1 MNVTFSIPYRTAYGD
16 ELLLNIAPAREDE
29 SLALDMSQFKALAM
43 ATHDGE
49 TWTLNTTLD
58 PDKATRY
65 DYFYSVRSI
74 RGIKCSEWKTIMHRL
89 DLTASKAN
97 AYKVYDRWT
106 DFPGDTQ
113 LYSSAFTDCINRRVQ
128 SAVPATDSSATLRL
142 VVRAPQLRSGMRLN
156 IVGAQPALG
165 CWNLA
170 KALPMVEHNHN
181 EWIVDLDADSL
192 FASIHRSRTTSAV
205 AKDENVNLEFKF
217 VAFGDKGEVEWETGL
232 NRTLSV
238 EPLPQ
243 GEVRV
248 EVLDQ
253 AFFALYDQK
262 VAGTL
267 IPVFSLRS
275 EGSFGVGDFGDL
287 KLMIDWVAQTHQRL
301 LQVLPIN
308 DSTSTHTWT
317 DSYPYSCI
325 SIFALHPQFCDLRQ
339 LPALKDKVEADRFE
353 MLREELNGL
362 PQIDYERVNNA
373 KTKYLQLL
381 FKQEGKEVLA
391 TEDFKEFF
399 KHTEHWLVPYAQYC
413 YLRDKNGTCEFAKW
427 KGHTQWNE
435 ADRAS
440 LSNPQNKAF
449 KDVAF
454 FYYVQFV
461 LDRQMRS
468 AHDYAR
474 ARGVILKGDI
484 PIGVNRN
491 GCDVW
496 HEPEYFH
503 LDSQAGAPPD
513 GFSVNGQNWGFPTYN
528 WERMIADGC
537 QWWVRRFQNMQQYF
551 DAYRIDHVLGFFRI
565 WAIPTDCVH
574 GLLGQFQPA
583 LAMSR
588 EEIKSYGLNFQ
599 EDLFT
604 KPFIADWIVSR
615 IFKEHAEEVKEKYLQ
630 HEHDDIFSL
639 KPEYDTERK
648 VETAFAG
655 KTTDKDIWLRDGLYA
670 LIENVLFVRDRQ
682 NPNMFHPRITAQLN
696 FMYEALWQ
704 NDKDAFN
711 RLYNDYYY
719 RRNNDFWYR
728 EAMKKLPLLSQATR
742 MLVCAEDLGMVPDC
756 VQWVMNELRILSLE
770 LQSMPKDPSVEF
782 GHLSRNPY
790 RSVCTLSTHD
800 MPTLRQ
806 WWDEDYDRTQK
817 YYNTMLYR
825 GGAAPHPLPGWLAR
839 DIVSRQLTSP
849 SMLCVL
855 SLQDWFA
862 IDERIRLADANAE
875 RINIPAIP
883 KHYWRYRMHMTIEQ
897 LIADKEYNDEVKDLI
912 DEAGRK

>member
-1 MNVTFSIPYRTAYGD
+1 MNIKFKLPYHTAYGD
-16 ELLLNIAPAREDE
+16 ELLLNIAPSPKDE
-29 SLALDMSQFKALAM
+29 NLALDLSQFKVIAM
-43 ATHDGE
+43 TTHDGA
-49 TWTLNTTLD
+49 TWTLDTTLD
-58 PDKATRY
+58 SKDASRY
-65 DYFYSVRSI
+65 DYFYSVRGI
-74 RGIKCSEWKTIMHRL
+74 RGIKCSEWKTVMHRL
-89 DLTASKAN
+89 DLTAAKAN
-97 AYKVYDRWT
+97 TYEVNDRWT
-106 DFPGDTQ
+106 DFPGDTY
-113 LYSSAFTDCINRRVQ
+113 LYSSAFTDCVNCRAQIPAQ
-128 SAVPATDSSATLRL
+128 STNYATTLRL
-142 VVRAPQLRSGMRLN
+142 VVRAPQLRSGMRLHL
-156 IVGAQPALG
+156 VGAQAALG
-165 CWNLA
+165 GWDLS
-170 KALPMVEHNHN
+170 KSLPMTEHNHN
-181 EWIVDLDADSL
+181 EWYVDIDASPL
-192 FASIHRSRTTSAV
+192 FATSKRSSKKADDDST
-205 AKDENVNLEFKF
+205 EIEFKF
-217 VAFGDKGEVEWETGL
+217 VAIGDKNEIEWETCN
-232 NRTLSV
+232 NRILAV
-238 EPLPQ
+238 EPLEQ
-243 GEVRV
+243 GELRSIA
-248 EVLDQ
+248 LDQ
-253 AFFALYDQK
+253 AFFALYDEK

-287 KLMIDWVAQTHQRL
+287 KLMIDWVAKTHQRL

-325 SIFALHPQFCDLRQ
+325 SVFALHPQYCDLRQ
-339 LPALKDKVEADRFE
+339 LPAIDDKVEADRFE
-353 MLREELNGL
+353 MLREELNAL

-373 KTKYLQLL
+373 KIKYLQML
-381 FKQEGKEVLA
+381 FKQEGKKVLES
-391 TEDFKEFF
+391 EDFKSFF
-399 KHTEHWLVPYAQYC
+399 KATNHWLVPYAQYC

-427 KGHTQWNE
+427 EDHNQWNE
-435 ADRAS
+435 ADRDA

-449 KDVAF
+449 EEVAF
-454 FYYVQFV
+454 FYYVQYV

-513 GFSVNGQNWGFPTYN
+513 AFSVNGQNWGFPTYN

-588 EEIKSYGLNFQ
+588 DEIQSYGLNFQ
-599 EDLFT
+599 EELFT
-604 KPFIADWIVSR
+604 KPFIADWVIDRV
-615 IFKEHAEEVKEKYLQ
+615 FKEHAEEVKEKYLQ

-639 KPEYDTERK
+639 KPEFDTERK
-648 VETAFAG
+648 IEAAFEG

-670 LIENVLFVRDRQ
+670 MVEDVLFVRDRQ

-711 RLYNDYYY
+711 RIYNDYYY

-849 SMLCVL
+849 SMLCIL

-875 RINIPAIP
+875 RINIPANP
-883 KHYWRYRMHMTIEQ
+883 KHYWRYRMHITIEQ
-897 LIADKEYNDEVKDLI
+897 LLADRDYNDQVKELV

>member
-1 MNVTFSIPYRTAYGD
+1 MNIKFKLPYHTAYGD
-16 ELLLNIAPAREDE
+16 ELLLNIAPSPKDE
-29 SLALDMSQFKALAM
+29 NLALDLSQFKVIAM
-43 ATHDGE
+43 TTHDGA
-49 TWTLNTTLD
+49 TWTLDTTLD
-58 PDKATRY
+58 SKDASRY
-65 DYFYSVRSI
+65 DYFYSVRGI
-74 RGIKCSEWKTIMHRL
+74 RGIKCSEWKTVMHRL
-89 DLTASKAN
+89 DLTAAKAN
-97 AYKVYDRWT
+97 TYEVNDRWT
-106 DFPGDTQ
+106 DFPGDTY
-113 LYSSAFTDCINRRVQ
+113 LYSSAFTDCVNRRAQIPAQ
-128 SAVPATDSSATLRL
+128 STNYATTLRL
-142 VVRAPQLRSGMRLN
+142 VVRAPQLRSGMRLHL
-156 IVGAQPALG
+156 VGAQAALG
-165 CWNLA
+165 GWDLS
-170 KALPMVEHNHN
+170 KSLPMTEHNHN
-181 EWIVDLDADSL
+181 EWYVDIDASPL
-192 FASIHRSRTTSAV
+192 FATSKRGSKKA
-205 AKDENVNLEFKF
+205 DDDSTEIEFKF
-217 VAFGDKGEVEWETGL
+217 VAIGDKNEIEWETCN
-232 NRTLSV
+232 NRILAV
-238 EPLPQ
+238 EPLKQ
-243 GEVRV
+243 GELRSIA
-248 EVLDQ
+248 LDQ
-253 AFFALYDQK
+253 AFFALYDEK

-287 KLMIDWVAQTHQRL
+287 KLMIDWVAKTHQRL

-325 SIFALHPQFCDLRQ
+325 SVFALHPQYCDLRQ
-339 LPALKDKVEADRFE
+339 LPAIDDKVEADRFE
-353 MLREELNGL
+353 MLREELNAL

-373 KTKYLQLL
+373 KIKYLQML
-381 FKQEGKEVLA
+381 FKQEGKKVLES
-391 TEDFKEFF
+391 EDFKSFF
-399 KHTEHWLVPYAQYC
+399 KATNHWLVPYAQYC

-427 KGHTQWNE
+427 EDHNQWNE
-435 ADRAS
+435 ADRDA

-449 KDVAF
+449 EEVAF
-454 FYYVQFV
+454 FYYVQYV

-513 GFSVNGQNWGFPTYN
+513 AFSVNGQNWGFPTYN

-588 EEIKSYGLNFQ
+588 EEIQGYGLNFQ
-599 EDLFT
+599 EELFT
-604 KPFIADWIVSR
+604 KPFIADWVIDRV
-615 IFKEHAEEVKEKYLQ
+615 FKEHAEEVKEKYLQ
-630 HEHDDIFSL
+630 HEHDNIFSL
-639 KPEYDTERK
+639 KPGYDTERK
-648 VETAFAG
+648 IEAAFEG

-670 LIENVLFVRDRQ
+670 MVEDVLFVHDRQ

-849 SMLCVL
+849 SMLCIL

-875 RINIPAIP
+875 RINIPANP
-883 KHYWRYRMHMTIEQ
+883 KHYWRYRMHITIEQ
-897 LIADKEYNDEVKDLI
+897 LLADRDYNDQVKELV

>member
-648 VETAFAG
+648 VEAAFAG